1 MVVMPT
7 AEYGHIF
14 EPADVAALFAKA
26 DVSLSASVDH
36 ASVAARL
43 DTITA
48 DFLLANE
55 ALATGTPGELAEWAR
70 EVEARTLEL
79 LACFAQ
85 TSDHTDPLDAADRV
99 LRGPTGV
106 DARGV
111 ALHLRVTLGETV
123 NHLRKL
129 ARRANHAAGEYE
141 ARKGHAR
148 QPAWLEIRF
157 YELLGEV
164 FEAATG
170 RKWGVSTAGNGN
182 RTGPGIRFCMAV
194 GRHVEARRP
203 VGNLFRDDALQ
214 AALRRLQSSNATAE
228 RIRDTKPGRGG
239 SVRKR

>member
-1 MVVMPT
+1 MPVS
-7 AEYGHIF
+7 EYGQIF
-14 EPADVAALFAKA
+14 EPADVAALFAEA
-26 DVSLSASVDH
+26 DVSLSASVDQT
-36 ASVAARL
+36 SIAARL

-48 DFLLANE
+48 DFILASE
-55 ALATGTPGELAEWAR
+55 VLATGTPGEMAEWAR

-106 DARGV
+106 DEKGV

-123 NHLRKL
+123 NHLCKL
-129 ARRANHAAGEYE
+129 LHRANHAAGEYE
-141 ARKGHAR
+141 ARKGQTR
-148 QPAWLEIRF
+148 QPAQLELGF
-157 YELLGEV
+157 YERMGEV

-170 RKWGVSTAGNGN
+170 RKWGVSTAENGN
-182 RTGPGIRFCMAV
+182 RTGPGVRFCMAV
-194 GRHVEARRP
+194 GRHVEARRHVANP
-203 VGNLFRDDALQ
+203 FRDDALK
-214 AALRRLQSSNATAE
+214 AALRRLQSSNAAAE